1 MGGGS
6 RPRAAPTVIGRFGW
20 MKDRGWIRK
29 LLHRGLDKVA
39 AVFILSCAC
48 YNLVRLR
55 TLLAEPAL
63 GWGEA
68 GR

>member
-1 MGGGS
+1 
-6 RPRAAPTVIGRFGW
+6 